1 MAGDRRARADQVA
14 RRLNAAAELLAS
26 GCDVAK
32 AARQLAGRHQISER
46 QARRYVEL
54 ARDRGPVEVPRAKIV
69 FTLKLPI
76 DLVRRVRKQARRG
89 GQTISGLVTLALT
102 EFLDRLRAGSR
113 DG

>member
-1 MAGDRRARADQVA
+1 MAGERRARADQAA

-26 GCDVAK
+26 GCEVAE
-32 AARQLAGRHQISER
+32 ASRQLAGRHQISER

-69 FTLKLPI
+69 FTVKLPI
-76 DLVRRVRKQARRG
+76 DLIRRVRQQARRS
-89 GQTISGLVTLALT
+89 GQTISSLVAVALT
-102 EFLDRLRAGSR
+102 EFLDRLRTGSR